1 MAGKILVYGA
11 SGGIGSATARLLAG
25 KGHALHLAGR
35 NAGAINALCDE
46 LDASGSIGDVR
57 DDGFISQVSADAGEC
72 IDGLVYAIGS
82 ITLKALPRLTH
93 ADFLRDYELNAVS
106 AALAVQ
112 GALPALKKSGKG
124 SVVLFSSIAASQG
137 FGMHASIGMAK
148 AAVNGLM
155 LSLAAELAPG
165 IRVNCIAPSL
175 TQTPLSKSLWQNEAM
190 AQSIAALHPIARLGQ
205 AEDIA
210 GLAAFLLSTEASW
223 ITGQRFGVDGGRSSL
238 RVKG

>member
-1 MAGKILVYGA
+1 MRGQSLADLHDPFARVSLHGQRPPPQDAPLFTPKYKPLLKGKA
-11 SGGIGSATARLLAG
+11 
-25 KGHALHLAGR
+25 H
-35 NAGAINALCDE
+35 
-46 LDASGSIGDVR
+46 
-57 DDGFISQVSADAGEC
+57 
-72 IDGLVYAIGS
+72 
-82 ITLKALPRLTH
+82 
-93 ADFLRDYELNAVS
+93 
-106 AALAVQ
+106 
-112 GALPALKKSGKG
+112 
-124 SVVLFSSIAASQG
+124 QG